1 MRIVKFKKFISWNV
15 ISLIGYLSLVIV
27 AYFTVVLLL
36 SVSEIG
42 MRVDLNKYFYEYIV
56 KHVIFPYLDFY
67 KIQLG
72 LIFLLLICSK
82 FEDKYYRREG
92 KLGLHLFEHHQNFY
106 SAVFITGLILNIC
119 PMYLLILLILKISM
133 MMH

>member
-42 MRVDLNKYFYEYIV
+42 MRADLNKYFYEYIV

-106 SAVFITGLILNIC
+106 SAGFITGLILNIC